1 MSGVRASAAKDL
13 RRRMRDPVSLAMWC
27 GIPLVIATLMTL
39 AFGGAGSE
47 RTPTAHVLV
56 ADLDGSF
63 VSDLLAAGLG
73 RAGDLFVV
81 EAVGEAEGRARMDDG
96 DATALLVIPA
106 GFGQALVDGVPTEL
120 QLVTNPAQQ
129 VLPGIVEGALS
140 VMADA
145 AFYAQELL
153 GDELRLLSAGPPEG
167 RRTFPSLQIAQL
179 SVRVNELVTRV
190 VALLD
195 PPLIE
200 LETTIETDEG
210 GDGAGGLGAYMFPG
224 ILVMAIAFVAQGL
237 SEDMWRERDGGTLRR
252 FLVSRQPLSAFLRG
266 KVLAAAALLAL
277 VVLVGLGAAFVAFD
291 APAPALL
298 LAWPWL
304 VLLGV
309 VLFALFVL
317 LQVLASSAR
326 GGNTLTNMLVFP
338 MLMLGGSFMPFVVM
352 EQSMPGWLVAVG
364 RHTPNG
370 WALGQLEAILA
381 SAASART
388 LALGALGMVSLA
400 ALLLALADRRLRA
413 FARAG

>member
-1 MSGVRASAAKDL
+1 VSAVRATAAKDL
-13 RRRMRDPVSLAMWC
+13 RRRLRDPTSLAVWC

-39 AFGGAGSE
+39 AFGGGGSA

-63 VSDLLAAGLG
+63 VSDVLAAGLG

-81 EAVGEAEGRARMDDG
+81 ETVGEAEGRARMDDG
-96 DATALLVIPA
+96 EATALLVIPA
-106 GFGQALVDGVPTEL
+106 GFGQALVDGTPAEL
-120 QLVTNPAQQ
+120 QLVTNPAQRI
-129 VLPGIVEGALS
+129 LPGIVQGALS
-140 VMADA
+140 VMVDA
-145 AFYAQELL
+145 VFYAQELL
-153 GDELRLLSAGPPEG
+153 GSELRLLSEGPPEG
-167 RRTFPSLQIAQL
+167 RKTFPSLEIAQL
-179 SVRVNELVTRV
+179 SVRVNELVTRL

-195 PPLIE
+195 PPLLE
-200 LETTIETDEG
+200 LETTIESD
-210 GDGAGGLGAYMFPG
+210 DRGAGVGSLGALMFPG
-224 ILVMAIAFVAQGL
+224 MLVMALAFVAQGL
-237 SEDMWRERDGGTLRR
+237 SEDLWRERDGGTLRR
-252 FLVSRQPLSAFLRG
+252 FLVSPQPASGFLRG

-277 VVLVGLGAAFVAFD
+277 VTLVGLLAGLVAFD
-291 APAPALL
+291 LPPGALP

-317 LQVLASSAR
+317 LQVLASSPRA
-326 GGNTLTNMLVFP
+326 GNTLTNMIVFP
-338 MLMLGGSFMPFVVM
+338 LLMLGGSFFPFAVM
-352 EQSMPGWLVAVG
+352 EQSMPDWVVAVG

-388 LALGALGMVSLA
+388 LALGALGMTLLA
-400 ALLLALADRRLRA
+400 ALLLGLAERRLRA